1 MKFHDLLIMSINN
14 LRRRKLRTVLTVLG
28 VVIGTASIVV
38 MVSLGIGLNELTTE
52 QIASYGSLTTIE
64 VYSESRW
71 GHDSSSKT
79 EPNYINDDVIK
90 ELQKL
95 PHVKGVS
102 PYLSVSVLMKQGV
115 YQGYTELCG
124 VNHMFMEEIPMG
136 EGEIPS
142 PKDTEMQMVV
152 GNMVPTRFFNSKTGK
167 GYWDNP
173 DMDIDFMNK
182 PMYVIYDTDAYYA
195 AQSPSGEGN
204 PVKAPKKY
212 IVKTAG
218 LVEGTME
225 DWNSYS

>member
-195 AQSPSGEGN
+195 AQSPSGEIGRASCRER
-204 PVKAPKKY
+204 V
-212 IVKTAG
+212 
-218 LVEGTME
+218 
-225 DWNSYS
+225 